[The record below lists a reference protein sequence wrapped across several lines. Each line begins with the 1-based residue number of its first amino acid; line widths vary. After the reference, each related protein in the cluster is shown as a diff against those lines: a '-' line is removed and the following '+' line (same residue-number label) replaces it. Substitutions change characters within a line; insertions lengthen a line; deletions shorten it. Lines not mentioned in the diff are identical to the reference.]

1 MRTTYAHSASSS
13 QEVTPGLPSSVQSPC
28 WINLDAEPQC
38 SPTRLCP
45 PELRLTSYGTLST
58 NTPEKALRTRK
69 NTINQS
75 AVTTSAS
82 GRFVGEMKM

>member
-13 QEVTPGLPSSVQSPC
+13 QEVTPGLPSSSP
-28 WINLDAEPQC
+28 NRNAP
-38 SPTRLCP
+38 PTRLCP

-82 GRFVGEMKM
+82 GRFVVDMKM